1 MSAQLARNIEVR
13 AAAYVHSGVDSIRD
27 IVQLLHRWGHH
38 NDTLAVWGK
47 LKCMLPQ
54 LAAINLQIA
63 GVEVEA
69 MILRENIFRA
79 TPTTLAPAIATVA
92 PMLSL
97 TLGATLSHTF
107 SPSPGA
113 YAKASPQER
122 CAVATHLRGASA
134 ERCTLVTLKSPPTPT
149 PAPTPEPSIAAP
161 VSDCR
166 GEPLFVSTASGSGE
180 ATSAP
185 KTPAPKRLP
194 EDSDTGG
201 KGEMAGGPSL
211 VESWGKGKDKGKDKG
226 KCKGKG
232 KGKGNG
238 KGKPC

>member
-27 IVQLLHRWGHH
+27 ILKLLHRWGHH

-79 TPTTLAPAIATVA
+79 TPTTLAPATATVA
-92 PMLSL
+92 PTLSP
-97 TLGATLSHTF
+97 TPGATLSHTF

-122 CAVATHLRGASA
+122 CALGCPDWQGSWNLLLAHLELHLSN
-134 ERCTLVTLKSPPTPT
+134 ELVSQVLRS
-149 PAPTPEPSIAAP
+149 S
-161 VSDCR
+161 
-166 GEPLFVSTASGSGE
+166 
-180 ATSAP
+180 
-185 KTPAPKRLP
+185 RLA
-194 EDSDTGG
+194 
-201 KGEMAGGPSL
+201 KL
-211 VESWGKGKDKGKDKG
+211 
-226 KCKGKG
+226 
-232 KGKGNG
+232 
-238 KGKPC
+238 